1 MSHPSEEQLLRYS
14 DGELPGRN
22 TSQVNSHLKAC
33 WQCRTNLDEI
43 EETVGASVRYR
54 TNVLQRHLPA
64 PPAPWADIY
73 RSFAEIDAA
82 LPSPSFTDR
91 LLRVLAWPVH
101 NPRKWVPAAVAALLL
116 CGLFYRY
123 RVTPSVQA
131 AELLQKAILASDVHT
146 AKPHLLRIRTKAS
159 SVTRRTGSDQA
170 LTTSTGDRETLNS
183 LKTLFH
189 NANYN
194 WDDPLSAR
202 SYSAWRDQLSAKRD
216 QVTEERSSYRVRTE
230 TESGD
235 LLEASLQLSTPDL
248 QPMEGRFAFRNSDW
262 VEITALPDEA
272 EPMAASIPAAPEVRT
287 TLPAEPKPLTE
298 ITPSSLTP
306 TLGDEFRVL
315 ATLHQLG
322 ADLGDPVEVSR
333 NDHEILV
340 SGVGISL
347 ARQQEIET
355 ALKSLPNVVVRFANA
370 APAKVPAET
379 VVPDAQVNG
388 PLQTQI
394 AQQVGGRAHFDELA
408 AQVLDRSEPLM
419 ARAYALRR
427 IEERFPAAVEAQLG
441 PEDFTTLRCMQ
452 REHTA
457 ALLQQVIQLDQTLKP
472 AFKSV
477 GQASGLSLASQ
488 RLALQPATEELFQS
502 ARRVEKLLAVVFGA
516 APPDDA
522 SNTTQLPAQLMSA
535 LTELRANVEAY
546 DHLLAKT
553 ER

>member
-1 MSHPSEEQLLRYS
+1 MPHPSEEQLLRYS

-22 TSQVNSHLKAC
+22 TSQVHSHLKAC
-33 WQCRTNLDEI
+33 WQCRTNLEEIDETI
-43 EETVGASVRYR
+43 GASVRYR

-64 PPAPWADIY
+64 PPAPWVDIY

-82 LPSPSFTDR
+82 LPAPSLTDR
-91 LLRVLAWPVH
+91 LLRALAWPVH
-101 NPRKWVPAAVAALLL
+101 HPRKWVPVAVAALLL
-116 CGLFYRY
+116 FGLFYRY
-123 RVTPSVQA
+123 RVTPSVEA
-131 AELLQKAILASDVHT
+131 AELLHKAILASDAHL

-159 SVTRRTGSDQA
+159 SVTRRTGSDPA
-170 LTTSTGDRETLNS
+170 LTASSSDRETLNS

-189 NANYN
+189 NSNYN

-202 SYSAWRDQLSAKRD
+202 SYSAWRDQLSSKHD
-216 QVTEERSSYRVRTE
+216 QVSEERSSYRIRTE

-235 LLEASLQLSTPDL
+235 LLEASLQFSTPDL

-272 EPMAASIPAAPEVRT
+272 EPVAASIPAAPEARAAMPV
-287 TLPAEPKPLTE
+287 EPKPSTE
-298 ITPSSLTP
+298 IAPSSLAP
-306 TLGDEFRVL
+306 TVGDELRVL
-315 ATLHQLG
+315 AALHQLG

-333 NDHEILV
+333 NDHEIVV
-340 SGVGISL
+340 SGVGIPQ
-347 ARQQEIET
+347 ARQQEIAT
-355 ALKSLPNVVVRFANA
+355 ALNSLPNVVVRFASA
-370 APAKVPAET
+370 APSNVPAQA
-379 VVPDAQVNG
+379 VVPDAQVSG

-394 AQQVGGRAHFDELA
+394 AEQVGGRAHFDELA

-427 IEERFPAAVEAQLG
+427 MEERFPVAVEAQLG
-441 PEDFTTLRCMQ
+441 AEDLATLRRMQ

-457 ALLQQVIQLDQTLKP
+457 ALLQQTRELEQTLKP
-472 AFKSV
+472 ALKSA
-477 GQASGLSLASQ
+477 GRSTASNLASD
-488 RLALQPATEELFQS
+488 AWQPATEELFQS

-522 SNTTQLPAQLMSA
+522 ANTTQLPTQLMSA
-535 LTELRANVEAY
+535 VTELRANVEAY

>member
-1 MSHPSEEQLLRYS
+1 MPHPSEEQLLRYS

-22 TSQVNSHLKAC
+22 TSQVQSHLKAC
-33 WQCRTNLDEI
+33 WQCRTNLEEI
-43 EETVGASVRYR
+43 EETVSASVRYR

-82 LPSPSFTDR
+82 LPRPSFTER
-91 LLRVLAWPVH
+91 LLRALAWPVH
-101 NPRKWVPAAVAALLL
+101 NPRKWAPVAVAALLL

-123 RVTPSVQA
+123 RITPSVQA
-131 AELLQKAILASDVHT
+131 AELLQKAILASDAQA

-170 LTTSTGDRETLNS
+170 LTASTSDRETLNS

-202 SYSAWRDQLSAKRD
+202 SYSAWRDQLSSKHD

-272 EPMAASIPAAPEVRT
+272 EPVAASIPAAPEAHM
-287 TLPAEPKPLTE
+287 TLPVEPKPSTE
-298 ITPSSLTP
+298 ITPSSLAP
-306 TLGDEFRVL
+306 TVGDELRVL
-315 ATLHQLG
+315 TALHQLG

-333 NDHEILV
+333 NDHGIVV
-340 SGVGISL
+340 SGVGIPV

-355 ALKSLPNVVVRFANA
+355 AFKSLPNVVVRFTSA
-370 APAKVPAET
+370 APANVPAQT

-441 PEDFTTLRCMQ
+441 PEDLATLRRMQ

-457 ALLQQVIQLDQTLKP
+457 ALLQQTQDLEKSLKP
-472 AFKSV
+472 VLKS
-477 GQASGLSLASQ
+477 ASRSTATTLTSDAW
-488 RLALQPATEELFQS
+488 QPATEELFQS

-516 APPDDA
+516 AQPDDA
-522 SNTTQLPAQLMSA
+522 ANTVQLPAQLMSA
-535 LTELRANVEAY
+535 VTELRANVEAY

>member
-1 MSHPSEEQLLRYS
+1 MPHPSEEQLLRYS

-22 TSQVNSHLKAC
+22 TSQVHTHLKAC
-33 WQCRTNLDEI
+33 WQCRTNLEEV
-43 EETVGASVRYR
+43 EETVSASVRYR
-54 TNVLQRHLPA
+54 SNVLQRHLPA

-82 LPSPSFTDR
+82 LPQPSFTDR
-91 LLRVLAWPVH
+91 LLRALAWPVH
-101 NPRKWVPAAVAALLL
+101 HPRKWVPVAIAALLL

-131 AELLQKAILASDVHT
+131 AELLQKAILASDTHT
-146 AKPHLLRIRTKAS
+146 SKPHLIRIRTKAS
-159 SVTRRTGSDQA
+159 SVTRRTGSDPA
-170 LTTSTGDRETLNS
+170 LTANTSDRETLSS
-183 LKTLFH
+183 LRTLFH

-202 SYSAWRDQLSAKRD
+202 SFSAWRNQLPAKRD
-216 QVTEERSSYRVRTE
+216 QVSEERSSYRIRTE

-248 QPMEGRFAFRNSDW
+248 RPMEGRFAFRNSDW

-272 EPMAASIPAAPEVRT
+272 EPVAASIPAAPEARAAM
-287 TLPAEPKPLTE
+287 PMEPKPSTE

-306 TLGDEFRVL
+306 TVGDELRVL
-315 ATLHQLG
+315 AALHQLG

-333 NDHEILV
+333 NGHEILV
-340 SGVGISL
+340 SGVGIPL
-347 ARQQEIET
+347 ARQQEIES
-355 ALKSLPNVVVRFANA
+355 ALSSLPSVVVRFTSA
-370 APAKVPAET
+370 APANVPAQT
-379 VVPDAQVNG
+379 VVPDAQGNG
-388 PLQTQI
+388 SLQTQI
-394 AQQVGGRAHFDELA
+394 AGQVGGRAHFDELA
-408 AQVLDRSEPLM
+408 AQVLDLSEPLM

-441 PEDFTTLRCMQ
+441 PEELASLRRMQ

-457 ALLQQVIQLDQTLKP
+457 SLLLQTRELEQALKP
-472 AFKSV
+472 VLKS
-477 GQASGLSLASQ
+477 ASRSTSPNLASD
-488 RLALQPATEELFQS
+488 AWQPATEQLFQS

-522 SNTTQLPAQLMSA
+522 ANTSQLPAQLMSA
-535 LTELRANVEAY
+535 VTELRANVEAY
-546 DHLLAKT
+546 DHLLAKM